1 VAITVSIVDDSV
13 ALRAEYAKL
22 ISQAEG
28 LSCVSQYADAETA
41 LKHLAGDQP
50 DVVLMDINMPGMTG
64 VECVRRLKA
73 ASPAIQVVM
82 LTVFD
87 NNESI
92 FESLKAGASGYILKR
107 AAADEIIDAIRLVHA
122 GGAPMSISVARKVVQ
137 FFNQRPPAAPE
148 LDSLTAREREVL
160 EKISAG
166 LSYNE
171 IGESLSISVNTVRK
185 HIRSIYEKL
194 HVNSRT
200 EAAMKFMGS

>member
-1 VAITVSIVDDSV
+1 LAIKVSIVDDTV
-13 ALRAEYAKL
+13 ALRDEYAQL
-22 ISQAEG
+22 ITQAEG
-28 LSCVSQYADAETA
+28 LSCISQYADAETA
-41 LKHLAGDQP
+41 LAHLAADQP

-73 ASPAIQVVM
+73 SSPAIQVVM

-107 AAADEIIDAIRLVHA
+107 AAADEIIDAIHLVHA

-137 FFNQRPPAAPE
+137 FFNQRPPATPE
-148 LDSLTAREREVL
+148 LSSLTAREREVL

-200 EAAMKFMGS
+200 EAAMKLMGS

>member
-1 VAITVSIVDDSV
+1 VAITVSIVDDS
-13 ALRAEYAKL
+13 ASLRAEFARL
-22 ISQAEG
+22 ITQAEG
-28 LSCVSQYADAETA
+28 LSCVSQYPDAESA
-41 LKHLAGDQP
+41 LAHLAADQP

-92 FESLKAGASGYILKR
+92 FESLKAGASGYLLKR
-107 AAADEIIDAIRLVHA
+107 AAADEIIDAIHLVQA

-137 FFNQRPPAAPE
+137 FFNQRPQTTPE

-166 LSYNE
+166 LSYSE
-171 IGESLSISVNTVRK
+171 IGDSLSITVNTVRK